1 MTLDTNNNEGINEE
15 ELEFIF
21 SSLKMAEV
29 IILGNICKGRNHK
42 EMQLGKTF
50 FHAEQT
56 KNTEYKALNWTKIYA
71 SGNIHNFF
79 SSEFIFVWGFITKC
93 GEKIGEK
100 LIPRF

>member
-1 MTLDTNNNEGINEE
+1 
-15 ELEFIF
+15 
-21 SSLKMAEV
+21 
-29 IILGNICKGRNHK
+29 
-42 EMQLGKTF
+42 MQFGETF

-79 SSEFIFVWGFITKC
+79 SSEFIFVRGFIT

-100 LIPRF
+100 LILRLT